1 MQLNTKDRG
10 VRKQLAAAVFTLLGA
25 SIGHADPAATNPQ
38 GELKSLKVDPALLG
52 PGAVPRQ
59 VPSEEATYSSAPMSS
74 LPAIVAASGTEQPW
88 QADTGFLYYKEG
100 DGRIQTLEAV
110 INLKKVY
117 ADDSNLNVKLTV
129 DALTG
134 GSPNGAMPSKT
145 VQTFSTPSGN
155 SLVAPVVSA
164 TPSQPQTYTTPSGS
178 VVTIG
183 SNGQAVHSTLY
194 TVAPGKLP
202 IDSTFQ
208 DQRIALS
215 LGKEQALGNS
225 NRLSYGGAFSHER
238 DFMSASGNVAIASDF
253 NDKNTTLS
261 AGLNLEADS
270 IRPIGGAPVPWSD
283 YGQFLKQGSKS
294 KRVEDVLLGVTQIMS
309 RRWITQLNYSVD
321 ASSGYQNDPY
331 KILSLLDATGGQ
343 VGYLYE
349 NRPEK
354 RTRRSLYWDN
364 KFAFDHDVV
373 ELSYR
378 HMTDDWGITSNTVD
392 LHYHWSFLDGS
403 YLEPHVRHYTQTAA
417 DFYRFF
423 LTQGDPSL
431 TYASAD
437 PRLAAFNAN
446 TIGIKFG
453 VPVGPGSEV
462 SFRVERYIQK
472 GNGPAT
478 VPTQL
483 QGLDLYPGLKSWIV
497 QGGLRFSF

>member
-10 VRKQLAAAVFTLLGA
+10 VRRQLAAAVFTLLGA
-25 SIGHADPAATNPQ
+25 SIGHADPAAINPQ
-38 GELKSLKVDPALLG
+38 GELKTLKVDPALLG
-52 PGAVPRQ
+52 PGPVRRQ
-59 VPSEEATYSSAPMSS
+59 VPTEDAVYAVAPLSS
-74 LPAIVAASGTEQPW
+74 LPTIVPTGTEQPW

-100 DGRIQTLEAV
+100 DGRIQTAEAV

-117 ADDSNLNVKLTV
+117 ADDSSLNVKLTV

-134 GSPNGAMPSKT
+134 GSPNGAMPSKS

-155 SLVAPVVSA
+155 SLVAPVVST
-164 TPSQPQTYTTPSGS
+164 TPSIPQTYTTPSGK
-178 VVTIG
+178 VVTVG
-183 SNGQAVHSTLY
+183 SGQSVHSTLY
-194 TVAPGKLP
+194 NVAPGQLP

-208 DQRIALS
+208 DQRISLS
-215 LGKEQALGNS
+215 LGKEQALGS
-225 NRLSYGGAFSHER
+225 ANRLSYGGAFSHER
-238 DFMSASGNVAIASDF
+238 DFMSASGNVGIARDF

-270 IRPIGGAPVPWSD
+270 IRPIGGAPVPWSE
-283 YGQFLKQGSKS
+283 YGLFNKQGNKS
-294 KRVEDVLLGVTQIMS
+294 KRVEDVLVGVTQIMT

-321 ASSGYQNDPY
+321 ASTGYQNDPY
-331 KILSLLDATGGQ
+331 KILSVLDSQGVVQ
-343 VGYLYE
+343 NYVYE
-349 NRPEK
+349 NRPES

-364 KFAFDHDVV
+364 KFALDHDVV
-373 ELSYR
+373 ELSLR
-378 HMTDDWGITSNTVD
+378 HMTDNWGITSNTVD
-392 LHYHWSFLDGS
+392 LHYHWTFLNGF

-423 LTQGDPSL
+423 LTAGDPLL

-437 PRLAAFNAN
+437 PRLAAFAAN

-453 VPVGPGSEV
+453 VPTGPSSAF

-472 GNGPAT
+472 GNGPSM
-478 VPTQL
+478 VPAQL